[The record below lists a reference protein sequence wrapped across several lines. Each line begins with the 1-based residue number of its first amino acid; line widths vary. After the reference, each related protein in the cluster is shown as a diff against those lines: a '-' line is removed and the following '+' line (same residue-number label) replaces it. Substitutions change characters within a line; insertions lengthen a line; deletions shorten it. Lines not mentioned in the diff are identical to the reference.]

1 MSDPFQLLH
10 HSTWHSTLPSVRI
23 ATLKQLSVALHH
35 LEEDDDIVSRSW
47 RILHRSLLDID
58 PLFRHVGLRS
68 VHHSIVSWRDPYFHH
83 NPNAIDRLLHAFIN
97 IASSDISLRTRVAA
111 IDTIGQACVAL
122 SEHLNDSH
130 PKDST
135 SIILYVG
142 KWIVQRLINCL
153 NNEQKYGWNEVIST
167 ERVHYIYSIGLLY
180 KYCGDYLNSDTSD
193 GTGKEDVNNDVN
205 NIDIDT
211 DNNCDTSSSEKQKMY
226 NVVLYLL
233 HEIVSKS
240 NNASKRKRNN
250 KKNNGKKNAAAAS
263 ERQYEDRAVFYI
275 LNHCLED
282 NLHIGQIFLNS
293 AKVKGQLSLS
303 VYSRS
308 EILSFLGTLKI
319 FLLVDVSVG
328 EIICV
333 VFVIQNFL

>member
-193 GTGKEDVNNDVN
+193 GTGKDVNNDVN
-205 NIDIDT
+205 N
-211 DNNCDTSSSEKQKMY
+211 
-226 NVVLYLL
+226 
-233 HEIVSKS
+233 
-240 NNASKRKRNN
+240 
-250 KKNNGKKNAAAAS
+250 
-263 ERQYEDRAVFYI
+263 
-275 LNHCLED
+275 
-282 NLHIGQIFLNS
+282 
-293 AKVKGQLSLS
+293 
-303 VYSRS
+303 
-308 EILSFLGTLKI
+308 
-319 FLLVDVSVG
+319 
-328 EIICV
+328 
-333 VFVIQNFL
+333 